1 MESLVDNSKRK
12 VPCFIDEFSYSKSE
26 QSAYYRMRMLLTL
39 TSNGWNVGEAFND
52 RYMTIVGGNC
62 AYLTMEKD
70 GQTHTSYSER
80 ESSIFDS
87 VENISYSSRE
97 AENIPA
103 LHSCLAR
110 LRERES
116 EYEKHKETH

>member
-1 MESLVDNSKRK
+1 
-12 VPCFIDEFSYSKSE
+12 
-26 QSAYYRMRMLLTL
+26 MLLTL

-62 AYLTMEKD
+62 TYLTMEKD